1 MSKAEDR
8 ALEAYPSTSHY
19 WNAEPDR
26 NAEAREFYIQGYH
39 QAEKDL
45 DVVSLVK
52 EVSGVKELS
61 RAKEEALKAYPPQS
75 IAANYDTINRRDAFE
90 YGYLKAEKDLE
101 LTWKDLALIRLA
113 FDATE
118 DNINH
123 GCLKISPMTKEY
135 YEEVLKRFNKE
146 RKEV

>member
-39 QAEKDL
+39 Q
-45 DVVSLVK
+45 
-52 EVSGVKELS
+52 
-61 RAKEEALKAYPPQS
+61 
-75 IAANYDTINRRDAFE
+75 
-90 YGYLKAEKDLE
+90 AEKDLE